1 MSTNGN
7 ENADKE
13 DDCPTPTVQF
23 AFCTPKQNRRNSAP
37 IIIKSPVVDF
47 SKKDKHLNF
56 MSLSSNFPESPS
68 PEEPTSPLLFDAKKI
83 RRPKISRISSR
94 NNIPSSNNKSPVK
107 SPSYQRSPNSLKSPK
122 SPNSANYFKFPP
134 PYEKKKKLADKIDE
148 YEVYENYTGFQP
160 PVSPTNVNYVP
171 ISPQGRRTSSSRHSS
186 TTVSGPRGSISST
199 TSNTRSEVSSLI
211 SSSIDSTVSSST
223 KYRRSTSD
231 LTDLAEEC
239 LTENTSLS
247 RPCSPRGRTGSIKGK
262 HKETK

>member
-7 ENADKE
+7 ENMDQG
-13 DDCPTPTVQF
+13 DDSTQPTVQF

-68 PEEPTSPLLFDAKKI
+68 PEEPTSPLLFDSKKI
-83 RRPKISRISSR
+83 QRPKISRISNRS
-94 NNIPSSNNKSPVK
+94 NNVPSSNNKSPVK
-107 SPSYQRSPNSLKSPK
+107 SPGYQRSPNSIKSPK
-122 SPNSANYFKFPP
+122 SPNASNYFKFPP
-134 PYEKKKKLADKIDE
+134 PYEKKKKIADKIDE
-148 YEVYENYTGFQP
+148 YEVYESYSGFQ

-171 ISPQGRRTSSSRHSS
+171 MSPQGRRTSSSRHSTS
-186 TTVSGPRGSISST
+186 TTVSGPRGSVSST

-211 SSSIDSTVSSST
+211 SSSIESTVSSST
-223 KYRRSTSD
+223 RYRRSTSD

-262 HKETK
+262 